1 MSEHIF
7 YFTHIHIVSLLV
19 SLSRVI
25 CDGGYARRMMGG
37 LIKKSPLRIWP
48 TVSILTVDFANSMNR
63 FFGKRNI
70 HEHER
75 MPIDGRGVSKEEA
88 FLYVRK
94 IIRKPFPTVVL
105 KYCNDGGGRYRSQ
118 KGLDV

>member
-1 MSEHIF
+1 MIG
-7 YFTHIHIVSLLV
+7 
-19 SLSRVI
+19 R
-25 CDGGYARRMMGG
+25 
-37 LIKKSPLRIWP
+37 LIKKSQLRILP

-75 MPIDGRGVSKEEA
+75 MPTDGRGGSKEEA

-94 IIRKPFPTVVL
+94 IIRKLFPTVGSFWELLELLGSDFRIDILPPRMQLV
-105 KYCNDGGGRYRSQ
+105 
-118 KGLDV
+118 